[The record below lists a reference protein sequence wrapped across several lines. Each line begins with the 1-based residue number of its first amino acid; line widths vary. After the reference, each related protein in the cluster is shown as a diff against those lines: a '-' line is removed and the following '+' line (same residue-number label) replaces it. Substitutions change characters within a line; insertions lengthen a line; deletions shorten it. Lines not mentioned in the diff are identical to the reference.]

1 MLKPLGGADNIDSVT
16 CCATRLR
23 VSVKDETKVVDDEDW
38 QKYLEAIG
46 CVHNGKSYQ
55 IIYGVHV
62 NTITTAVK
70 DILGLD

>member
-1 MLKPLGGADNIDSVT
+1 M
-16 CCATRLR
+16 
-23 VSVKDETKVVDDEDW
+23 KDETKVVADEEW
-38 QKYLEAIG
+38 QKHLEAIG